1 MYVNK
6 TIEIEKNTCTVELD
20 GVEKNVRFELL
31 SNEMKLGESS
41 LGESSVSQHP
51 IFLHLQMSIKLVL
64 LIWQG
69 GSALNL
75 TASCSLGNTVKF
87 SSFICMHVI
96 FLEFYKLSIV
106 VKRLEQVMNKCC
118 INNNYCCCCYYSII
132 SISISINIIIII
144 IITIVPES
152 YLRDYISLMYPG

>member
-31 SNEMKLGESS
+31 SHEMK

-87 SSFICMHVI
+87 SSFICMHVYI
-96 FLEFYKLSIV
+96 
-106 VKRLEQVMNKCC
+106 
-118 INNNYCCCCYYSII
+118 
-132 SISISINIIIII
+132 
-144 IITIVPES
+144 PES
-152 YLRDYISLMYPG
+152 YLRDYISIMYPG